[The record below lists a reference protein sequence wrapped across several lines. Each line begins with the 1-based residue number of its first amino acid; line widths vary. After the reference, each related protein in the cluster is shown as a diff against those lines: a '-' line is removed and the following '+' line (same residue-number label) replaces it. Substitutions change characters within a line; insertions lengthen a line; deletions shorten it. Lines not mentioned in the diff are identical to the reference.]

1 MKRILHVV
9 NIYFV
14 IPYFLGDQLIY
25 FTKRGYKE
33 YIICSPSEE
42 IYEYSKSHNFNYKEI
57 PILRS
62 ISFWRDLKAIWEICK
77 YIKKEE
83 IDIVVGGSI
92 SYVGIFCYAYSY
104 TYLFSSWIGV

>member
-57 PILRS
+57 PILPIYLILERS
-62 ISFWRDLKAIWEICK
+62 Q
-77 YIKKEE
+77 
-83 IDIVVGGSI
+83 G
-92 SYVGIFCYAYSY
+92 
-104 TYLFSSWIGV
+104 YLGNM